1 MVCVHTPLH
10 PSSNEDW
17 PVKLGRFFQRRL
29 MVSKLY
35 QYTLSSCIYH
45 DWSVIPT
52 AKTQQFQHPKVY
64 TTIKMQTLIHNAA
77 VKVIVM
83 MTQATFLLHN
93 RLIDWKGIYFTVIN
107 FLPEIIKQTMWIL
120 VCNVTDESSSICV
133 THNTEPSDC
142 QVHIH
147 VAKILILCPL
157 YTQLI
162 SFTWALKSWIVS
174 N

>member
-1 MVCVHTPLH
+1 MCTVYTQLYVH
-10 PSSNEDW
+10 PSSNADW
-17 PVKLGRFFQRRL
+17 PVKLGRFFQRKL
-29 MVSKLY
+29 IISQLY

-64 TTIKMQTLIHNAA
+64 TVPLKCKHYFTTRLL
-77 VKVIVM
+77 IVM

-93 RLIDWKGIYFTVIN
+93 RLWKGIYFTVIN

-120 VCNVTDESSSICV
+120 FCNVTVESSSICV

-142 QVHIH
+142 KVHIH
-147 VAKILILCPL
+147 VAKILIFVL
-157 YTQLI
+157 YI
-162 SFTWALKSWIVS
+162 H